1 MNETESIA
9 TRGPNAAYE
18 FPSLSILKQ
27 AHLKLLAVEQQSGE
41 RAAANPVLLDDVRDF
56 MFRAGATGR
65 ILEDDKE
72 RGVAQTLLN
81 YWATVLFRAGVPDD
95 SVPPTS
101 LVELDE
107 SAERDLDESQCPYCG
122 LEPYS
127 EKTAHLF
134 FGRND
139 VVAKWVQ
146 ILDGPKSILVVLGA
160 CGSGKTSLIRAG
172 LVPALRKTEGADGRG
187 QWSIREVMLRDVASA
202 NELLALFEKQTPTED
217 RELLIIHRVDE
228 GLLACERKLQRRVTA
243 ALEKWLAARG
253 SKRKAVLVARIES
266 SAVITQWLQD
276 GGLQAQSEHAVV
288 PPFDARELRAVI
300 EQPAERIGLRFDEGL
315 IDTLINDF
323 LGDPAA
329 LALLQF
335 TLLQLWDA
343 RRRNR
348 ITWEAYHAMGGGR
361 GAVETTAE
369 GVLQATGV
377 DPALAEKIF
386 VRLVRPTL
394 SSALAVNPIPEAELA
409 PSAELQEA
417 TTKIVERFAE
427 KRILQIRKDATGA
440 RIVEA
445 QEALLRKW
453 PRFWLW
459 LVDARQE
466 MLERRRIAEAA
477 AQWREGGRHRSIL
490 WTGILLERAYAMRGQ
505 LSPNELEFVLASR
518 RAATRRRIIGY
529 VILLLLSAVL
539 SFAAARAYYKWAETR
554 TDLSIERGE
563 RLVENADPA
572 GAFLFFDQAARDDPA
587 VRNDWRHWIWRRL
600 IFPFRSEADP
610 APAENELHQLRL
622 GATWWQLPRLKQ
634 LLELPELT
642 RSEISPNGAYVVGT
656 ANNEVRLWSLARG
669 GKNDFVDPLKGHPHR
684 RILWATFSPDAKT
697 QLLAVALAQRNG
709 QAAASGEVMVFD
721 PKSKQLV
728 GETIKIAGGVP
739 QKVWF
744 DPTGSE
750 RLLIITRPSAGDLRS
765 FVQVWNFRSGQPE
778 SKALV
783 CSEPDFDPINW
794 AAFSPDGQLLAMAA
808 GNLNIDGKGEAKV
821 WDWKREPETAA
832 RLSHDGGPLAYIEFD
847 PAGERLLT
855 AEGANESNRGAA
867 RVWRVRKIKN
877 AESGAIDL
885 QTEAETSPL
894 VHRGAVT
901 RAHFSPDGL
910 WVASASRDRTTR
922 LWHIR
927 TQKEILNFTQA
938 GDVNDVVFSPD
949 GRYLAA
955 AGRDRNARVWEIAT
969 GQPVQTPLNHSETV
983 SEIAYSRDG
992 RSLMTSSKHL
1002 ARVWAADVAEPTTQI
1017 LQSHDS
1023 VFTTVS
1029 DDSQRVLTVSGS
1041 KSDQRNTLEIWKSTG
1056 ECVARQQLPAKA
1068 HVRFAFLPSAG
1079 ERCAVVLNDAQGNT
1093 TGVSVLGLKP
1103 ESTGPARM
1111 PELAAFDRA
1120 ALGGSEVLSAQLDPA
1135 GDRLALIL
1143 GREGA
1148 AGNQIALC
1156 EIGKRSLRI
1165 LPGEDGAKISR
1176 VQFSPHGKYLL
1187 ACFTQPPA
1195 EMGRAKLWRVDGASS
1210 PSSEKLAQASQITTA
1225 AFNDEENL
1233 LLTGSTDD
1241 DAWLWRIGDREV
1253 TAAYRLNGNA
1263 ATTNTA
1269 DLVRVLEA
1277 WFWRILGREVTA
1289 AGRLNGSGTST
1300 HTADLTQVLFSP
1312 GGKHA
1317 LTASRDQTAILWDL
1331 TTGVPGG
1338 KRLAVLRHSASV
1350 TDAAFSETG
1359 NLILTFSAEPNL
1371 RIWSALSGRLL
1382 ALFNP
1387 TGDVLQAGFSSD
1399 HRSVT
1404 AIAQSLALRPG
1415 WTGSAGE
1422 EQFAREIRPMIWNI
1436 KPLTVPLA
1444 EGAKL
1449 GELIAARQL
1458 QQGALDK
1465 AETDTLPES
1474 WRDERA
1480 PYEHL
1485 FDSQMPDAKF
1495 FRAAVEECEGTK
1507 QWFAAAWNLSRLLEM
1522 AKNDTERAGLLLERA
1537 NAYAQADNYAESG
1550 PKSIADREAAIKL
1563 GRNSASDYE
1572 DLALAHL
1579 KYANTF
1585 AKAEEGAAEWDAAIA
1600 AYQTAVAR
1608 APDSADLYL
1617 GLGQALAGKRDYAG
1631 ARAAFQRGL
1640 ELIQAS
1646 HGNEG
1651 SARARLALIG
1661 WLIGDDAGKKQYRDL
1676 CLTLKDPATSNILL
1690 WPAVLT
1696 NAFEEDAEFREQL
1709 VRRAKAW
1716 SDEAPANFYRR
1727 NTYGATLYRAGHYE
1741 EASQQ
1746 LEIARTAYL
1755 ADRANRLSH
1764 GYDHTLRV
1772 PIAPPAEGRPVDLL
1786 FLAMTN
1792 AKLGRSNGWDWI
1804 RKARDTSELS
1814 QTIRQ
1819 IPRASYPIAYENLG
1833 LEILSD
1839 EAFNTLRN
1847 TGRRPP
1853 PR

>member
-27 AHLKLLAVEQQSGE
+27 AHLKLLAVEEQSGE
-41 RAAANPVLLDDVRDF
+41 RAAADPIFLDDVRDF
-56 MFRAGATGR
+56 MLRAGATGR

-81 YWATVLFRAGVPDD
+81 YWATVLFRAGVPDE

-139 VVAKWVQ
+139 VVAKWLQ

-172 LVPALRKTEGADGRG
+172 LVPALRKAEGADGHG
-187 QWSIREVMLRDVASA
+187 QWSIREMMLRDAASA
-202 NELLALFEKQTPTED
+202 KELLALLEEQSPREG
-217 RELLIIHRVDE
+217 RELLVIHRVDE

-253 SKRKAVLVARIES
+253 SQRKAVLVGRIES
-266 SAVITQWLQD
+266 SAVITRWLQE
-276 GGLQAQSEHAVV
+276 GELEAQSEHAVV

-343 RRRNR
+343 RKRNR

-369 GVLQATGV
+369 SVFQATGV

-394 SSALAVNPIPEAELA
+394 SSALAVNAIPEADLA
-409 PSAELQEA
+409 PSAELREP
-417 TTKIVERFAE
+417 TTTIVERFAE
-427 KRILQIRKDATGA
+427 KRMLQIRKDATGA

-459 LVDARQE
+459 LEDARQE

-518 RAATRRRIIGY
+518 RAVTRRRILGY
-529 VILLLLSAVL
+529 IILLMLSAVL

-554 TDLSIERGE
+554 ADLGIERGE

-572 GAFLFFDQAARDDPA
+572 GAFLFFDQAALDDPA

-600 IFPFRSEADP
+600 IFPFRVEADP

-622 GATWWQLPRLKQ
+622 GATWWQLPRLKE

-642 RSEISPNGAYVVGT
+642 RSEISPDGAYLAGT
-656 ANNEVRLWSLARG
+656 ANNEVRLWSLAPG
-669 GKNDFVDPLKGHPHR
+669 GKNEPVDPLSGHPHSR
-684 RILWATFSPDAKT
+684 VLWASFSPDAKT
-697 QLLAVALAQRNG
+697 QLLAVALARRDG
-709 QAAASGEVMVFD
+709 QAVESGEVVVFD

-728 GETIKIAGGVP
+728 GKTITIDAGVP
-739 QKVWF
+739 QKLWF

-750 RLLIITRPSAGDLRS
+750 RLLVITRPSEGDLRS
-765 FVQVWNFRSGQPE
+765 SVRVWNFRSGQPE
-778 SKALV
+778 SEALA
-783 CSEPDFDPINW
+783 CSQHDFDPINW
-794 AAFSPDGQLLAMAA
+794 AAFSPDGQFVAMAA
-808 GNLNIDGKGEAKV
+808 GNLNIDGRGEAKI
-821 WDWKREPETAA
+821 WDWKREPETATS
-832 RLSHDGGPLAYIEFD
+832 LSHDGGPLAYIEFD
-847 PAGERLLT
+847 AVGERVLT

-901 RAHFSPDGL
+901 RARFSPDGL
-910 WVASASRDRTTR
+910 WVATASRDRTTR

-927 TQKEILNFTQA
+927 TQKEILNFKQA

-992 RSLMTSSKHL
+992 RSLVTSSKHL
-1002 ARVWAADVAEPTTQI
+1002 ARVWAAGVAEPTTQI
-1017 LQSHDS
+1017 LQTHDS
-1023 VFTTVS
+1023 VFATVS
-1029 DDSQRVLTVSGS
+1029 DDSQRVLTVSGL
-1041 KSDQRNTLEIWKSTG
+1041 KSDEPNTLEIWKSTG
-1056 ECVARQQLPAKA
+1056 ECIARERLATEA
-1068 HVRFAFLPSAG
+1068 RVRFAPLHPDG
-1079 ERCAVVLNDAQGNT
+1079 ERCVIVLSDAEGKTTAVR
-1093 TGVSVLGLKP
+1093 VLGLKA
-1103 ESTGPARM
+1103 ESTGPGRM
-1111 PELAAFDRA
+1111 VELAVFDQA
-1120 ALGGSEVLSAQLDPA
+1120 ALGGNEVLSAQFDPA

-1143 GREGA
+1143 HKEGA
-1148 AGNQIALC
+1148 AGNQVALC
-1156 EIGKRSLRI
+1156 EIGKRSLHI
-1165 LPGEDGAKISR
+1165 LPGEDGAKVSR

-1187 ACFTQPPA
+1187 ACFTRPPA
-1195 EMGRAKLWRVDGASS
+1195 ETGRATLWRVDGTSS
-1210 PSSEKLAQASQITTA
+1210 PSSEKLAQATEITTA
-1225 AFNDEENL
+1225 AFNREENL

-1241 DAWLWRIGDREV
+1241 DAWLWRISDREV
-1253 TAAYRLNGNA
+1253 TPAYRLNGSA
-1263 ATTNTA
+1263 
-1269 DLVRVLEA
+1269 
-1277 WFWRILGREVTA
+1277 
-1289 AGRLNGSGTST
+1289 TST

-1312 GGKHA
+1312 DGKHA
-1317 LTASRDQTAILWDL
+1317 LTAARDQTAILWDL
-1331 TTGVPGG
+1331 TTGVAGG
-1338 KRLAVLRHSASV
+1338 KRLAVLHHSASV
-1350 TDAAFSETG
+1350 TSAVFSETG

-1371 RIWSALSGRLL
+1371 RIWSALTGKLL

-1399 HRSVT
+1399 HQSVT
-1404 AIAQSLALRPG
+1404 AIAQSLAPRPG
-1415 WTGSAGE
+1415 WTGAPGE
-1422 EQFAREIRPMIWNI
+1422 EQFAQEIRPMIWNI

-1449 GELIAARQL
+1449 GELIAARHL
-1458 QQGALDK
+1458 EQGAVDK
-1465 AETDTLPES
+1465 ANTDTLPGN
-1474 WRDERA
+1474 WRQERA
-1480 PYEHL
+1480 TYEQL
-1485 FDSQMPDAKF
+1485 FGSRMPDEKF
-1495 FRAAVEECEGTK
+1495 FRAALQECKGTK

-1522 AKNDTERAGLLLERA
+1522 AKNDAERAGLLLERA
-1537 NAYAQADNYAESG
+1537 NAYAQAENYAESL
-1550 PKSIADREAAIKL
+1550 PKSIADREAGIKL
-1563 GRNSASDYE
+1563 GRNKASNYV
-1572 DLALAHL
+1572 DLAEAHL
-1579 KYANTF
+1579 RYANTF
-1585 AKAEEGAAEWDAAIA
+1585 AKAEEGGAEWDAAIA
-1600 AYQTAVAR
+1600 AYQMAIAR
-1608 APDSADLYL
+1608 SADSADIYL
-1617 GLGQALAGKRDYAG
+1617 GLGQALAGKRDYVG
-1631 ARAAFQRGL
+1631 AQAAFQKAL

-1651 SARARLALIG
+1651 SARARLAIIG

-1676 CLTLKDPATSNILL
+1676 CLSLKDPATSNILL
-1690 WPAVLT
+1690 WPAILT
-1696 NAFEEDAEFREQL
+1696 TAFEQDPEFLQQL

-1716 SDEAPANFYRR
+1716 SDEAPANYYRR
-1727 NTYGATLYRAGHYE
+1727 NTYGATLYRAGRYE

-1746 LEIARTAYL
+1746 LEIARTTYL
-1755 ADRANRLSH
+1755 ADRANGLSH
-1764 GYDHTLRV
+1764 RYDHAIRV
-1772 PIAPPAEGRPVDLL
+1772 PIAPPSEGRPVDLL

-1804 RKARDTSELS
+1804 RKARETPELS

-1819 IPRASYPIAYENLG
+1819 IPRTSYPIAYENLG
-1833 LEILSD
+1833 LEILAD
-1839 EAFNTLRN
+1839 EASNTLRN
-1847 TGRRPP
+1847 TARRSP